1 MNLLSRKQK
10 KRSEIIKMAFRY
22 DFSGYATRNDIKCTD
37 GRIIR
42 AGAFA
47 DQDGAKV
54 PLVWNHDHRGME
66 NVIGHALLENRSDGV
81 YAYGVFNET
90 KNGINAKELVEHGD
104 ICAMSIY
111 ANKLK
116 QNGPD
121 VTHGVI
127 RELSLVYAGA
137 NPGAYIDSVITHED
151 GADEEAV
158 IYFDQ
163 AIDASNGELTHED
176 KETQEKDSKEEPEK
190 KPDETPKKTPKEIID
205 GLSEKKKKVAV
216 LIIRMSPKIDEIDT
230 INDSKEQPVSDKGET
245 VADIWE
251 TFTDEEKKAVY
262 AVIGTAKENNESSD
276 DGDEKEDNDNKEEK
290 VMRHNAF
297 DKETQTETVDGVLTH
312 SDQEAILAL
321 AKSKSCGSLRE
332 AIERYAEETD
342 HLQHGIDEIET
353 LFPEYK
359 DVKPGAPELVT
370 DNLGWVTTVMNG
382 VHKSPISRIRT
393 RQTDARGRKIRG
405 LGYQKGGLKKEVGNV
420 KLMSRTTDP
429 YTVFVKDS
437 MNRDDITDIT
447 DFDVVSYEYN
457 LLRMALNEEIATAI
471 MVGDGREDGDE
482 DKIPEDKIRPIWT
495 DDELFTVHKAVDVAG
510 MKTKLQGSDTSKN
523 FGDNYIETEA
533 IIEAALDARI
543 DYRGSGSPAFFCTPQ
558 LVNTML
564 MARDL
569 NGRRIYNS
577 IDELKTILNVSAIV
591 TIEQFAGLQRTVDT
605 NKMALLGIMVNLDD
619 YYVGAT
625 KGGQITQ
632 FNQFDID
639 FNKEKYLIET
649 RISGALTKIK
659 SAIVLEKKA
668 S

>member
-1 MNLLSRKQK
+1 
-10 KRSEIIKMAFRY
+10 MAFRY

-116 QNGPD
+116 QNGAD

-137 NPGAYIDSVITHED
+137 NPGAFIDSVITHED

-176 KETQEKDSKEEPEK
+176 KETQEKDSKEESEK
-190 KPDETPKKTPKEIID
+190 KTDETSKKTPKEIID
-205 GLSEKKKKVAV
+205 GLSEKKKKVAA
-216 LIIRMSPKIDEIDT
+216 LIISMSPKIDEIDT
-230 INDSKEQPVSDKGET
+230 INDSEEQPVSDKGET
-245 VADIWE
+245 IADIWE
-251 TFTDEEKKAVY
+251 TFTEEEKKAVY

-276 DGDEKEDNDNKEEK
+276 DGDEEEDNDNKEEK

-332 AIERYAEETD
+332 AMEQYAGKTD

-420 KLMSRTTDP
+420 KLMTRTTDP
-429 YTVFVKDS
+429 YTVYVKDS
-437 MNRDDITDIT
+437 MNRDDALDIT

-457 LLRMALNEEIATAI
+457 LLRMALNEEIATAV

-495 DDELFTVHKAVDVAG
+495 DDELYTIHKAVDVAG

>member
-1 MNLLSRKQK
+1 
-10 KRSEIIKMAFRY
+10 MAFRY

-121 VTHGVI
+121 VIHGVI

-137 NPGAYIDSVITHED
+137 NPGAFIDSVITHED
-151 GADEEAV
+151 GADEEAI

-163 AIDASNGELTHED
+163 AIDVSNGELTHED
-176 KETQEKDSKEEPEK
+176 KEAKKKDPKEEPEK
-190 KPDETPKKTPKEIID
+190 KSEESSSKTVKEIID
-205 GLSEKKKKVAV
+205 GLSEKKKKVAT
-216 LIIRMSPKIDEIDT
+216 LIISMSPKIDEVDI
-230 INDSKEQPVSDKGET
+230 INDIKEQPVSDKGET

-251 TFTDEEKKAVY
+251 TFTEEEKKAVY
-262 AVIGTAKENNESSD
+262 AVIGAAKENDESSD
-276 DGDEKEDNDNKEEK
+276 DGDEEEDNDNKEEK

-332 AIERYAEETD
+332 AMEQYTGETD

-370 DNLGWVTTVMNG
+370 DSLGWVTTVMNG

-405 LGYQKGGLKKEVGNV
+405 LGYQKGNLKKEVGNV
-420 KLMSRTTDP
+420 KLMNRTTDP
-429 YTVFVKDS
+429 YTVYVKDS
-437 MNRDDITDIT
+437 MNRDDILDIT

-457 LLRMALNEEIATAI
+457 LLRMALNEEIATAV

-495 DDELFTVHKAVDVAG
+495 DDELYTIHKAVDVTG

-591 TIEQFAGLQRTVDT
+591 TIEQFAGLQRTVES

-639 FNKEKYLIET
+639 FNKEKYLIEA

-659 SAIVLEKKA
+659 SAIVLEKKV

>member
-1 MNLLSRKQK
+1 
-10 KRSEIIKMAFRY
+10 
-22 DFSGYATRNDIKCTD
+22 
-37 GRIIR
+37 
-42 AGAFA
+42 
-47 DQDGAKV
+47 
-54 PLVWNHDHRGME
+54 
-66 NVIGHALLENRSDGV
+66 
-81 YAYGVFNET
+81 
-90 KNGINAKELVEHGD
+90 
-104 ICAMSIY
+104 MSIY

-121 VTHGVI
+121 VIHGVI

-137 NPGAYIDSVITHED
+137 NPGAFIDSVITHED

-163 AIDASNGELTHED
+163 AIDVANGELTHED
-176 KETQEKDSKEEPEK
+176 KEDQEDQEKYSKEEPEK
-190 KPDETPKKTPKEIID
+190 KSEESSSKTVKEIID
-205 GLSEKKKKVAV
+205 GLSEKKKKVATF
-216 LIIRMSPKIDEIDT
+216 IIGMALKGDKIEHVDGDVDDE
-230 INDSKEQPVSDKGET
+230 EQPVSDKGET
-245 VADIWE
+245 VVDIWE
-251 TFTDEEKKAVY
+251 TFTEEEKKAVY
-262 AVIGTAKENNESSD
+262 AVVGEAKENNESSD
-276 DGDEKEDNDNKEEK
+276 DGDEEEDNDNEEEK

-297 DKETQTETVDGVLTH
+297 DKETQTETMDGVLTH

-332 AIERYAEETD
+332 AMEQYAGETD

-405 LGYQKGGLKKEVGNV
+405 LGYQKGDLKKEVGNV
-420 KLMSRTTDP
+420 KLMNRTTDP
-429 YTVFVKDS
+429 YTVYVKDS
-437 MNRDDITDIT
+437 MNRDDILDIT

-457 LLRMALNEEIATAI
+457 ILRMALNEEIATAI

-495 DDELFTVHKAVDVAG
+495 DDELYTIHKTVDVAG
-510 MKTKLQGSDTSKN
+510 MTTKLQGSDTSKN
-523 FGDNYIETEA
+523 FGNNYIETEA

-591 TIEQFAGLQRTVDT
+591 TIEQFAGLQRTVES
-605 NKMALLGIMVNLDD
+605 NKMALLGIVVNLDD

-639 FNKEKYLIET
+639 FNKEKYLIEA

-659 SAIVLEKKA
+659 SAIVLEKKV

>member
-1 MNLLSRKQK
+1 
-10 KRSEIIKMAFRY
+10 MAFRY

>member
-1 MNLLSRKQK
+1 
-10 KRSEIIKMAFRY
+10 MAFKY
-22 DFSGYATRNDIKCTD
+22 DFSGYATRNDIKCSD

-54 PLVWNHDHRGME
+54 PLVWNHDHRGMD

-81 YAYGVFNET
+81 YAYGVFNDT
-90 KNGINAKELVEHGD
+90 KNGINAKQLVEHGD

-116 QNGPD
+116 QSGPD

-137 NPGAYIDSVITHED
+137 NPGAFIDSVISHED
-151 GADEEAV
+151 GSDEEAV
-158 IYFDQ
+158 IYFNQD
-163 AIDASNGELTHED
+163 IDVSHGELRHEEEDD
-176 KETQEKDSKEEPEK
+176 KEKESEKPSER
-190 KPDETPKKTPKEIID
+190 TVKEIID
-205 GLSEKKKKVAV
+205 SLPEKKKQVA
-216 LIIRMSPKIDEIDT
+216 LFIIGMTLKGGKMEHADNGDDE
-230 INDSKEQPVSDKGET
+230 EQPVSDKGET
-245 VADIWE
+245 VADVWK
-251 TFTDEEKKAVY
+251 TFTEEEKKAVY
-262 AVIGTAKENNESSD
+262 AIIGSVKENNESSD
-276 DGDEKEDNDNKEEK
+276 DDDEEEDDNDEEEK

-297 DKETQTETVDGVLTH
+297 DKETHTDTMDGVLTH

-321 AKSKSCGSLRE
+321 AKSKGCGSLRE
-332 AIERYAEETD
+332 AMEQYTEETD

-359 DVKPGAPELVT
+359 DVKPGAPELIT

-405 LGYQKGGLKKEVGNV
+405 LGYQKGTLKKETGNV

-429 YTVFVKDS
+429 YTVYVKDS
-437 MNRDDITDIT
+437 MNRDDILDIT

-457 LLRMALNEEIATAI
+457 LLRMALNEEIATAV

-495 DDELFTVHKAVDVAG
+495 DDELYTIHKAVDVAG

-591 TIEQFAGLQRTVDT
+591 TIEQFAGLQRNVDT

>member
-1 MNLLSRKQK
+1 
-10 KRSEIIKMAFRY
+10 MAFRY

-137 NPGAYIDSVITHED
+137 NPGAFIDSVITHED

-158 IYFDQ
+158 IYFNQ

-190 KPDETPKKTPKEIID
+190 KSDETPKKTPKEIID
-205 GLSEKKKKVAV
+205 GLSEKKKKVAA
-216 LIIRMSPKIDEIDT
+216 LIISMSPKIDEID
-230 INDSKEQPVSDKGET
+230 IDNDNKEQPVSDKSET

-251 TFTDEEKKAVY
+251 TFTEEEKKAVY
-262 AVIGTAKENNESSD
+262 AAIGAAKENNESSD
-276 DGDEKEDNDNKEEK
+276 DGDEEEDNDNKEEK

-332 AIERYAEETD
+332 AMEQYAGETD

-405 LGYQKGGLKKEVGNV
+405 LGYQKGTLKKEVGNV

-429 YTVFVKDS
+429 YTVYVKDN
-437 MNRDDITDIT
+437 MNRDDILDIT

-457 LLRMALNEEIATAI
+457 LLRKALNEEIATAI

-495 DDELFTVHKAVDVAG
+495 DDELYTIHKTVDVAG

-659 SAIVLEKKA
+659 SSIVLEKKA

>member
-1 MNLLSRKQK
+1 
-10 KRSEIIKMAFRY
+10 MAFRY

-116 QNGPD
+116 QNGAD

-137 NPGAYIDSVITHED
+137 NPGAFIDSVITHED

-163 AIDASNGELTHED
+163 AIDVSNGELTHED
-176 KETQEKDSKEEPEK
+176 KEAQEKDSKEEPEK
-190 KPDETPKKTPKEIID
+190 KPDETPKKTAKEIID
-205 GLSEKKKKVAV
+205 GLSEKKKKVAA
-216 LIIRMSPKIDEIDT
+216 LIISMSPKIDEIDT
-230 INDSKEQPVSDKGET
+230 VNDNKEQPVSDKGET
-245 VADIWE
+245 VANIWE

-262 AVIGTAKENNESSD
+262 AVIGAAKENNESSD
-276 DGDEKEDNDNKEEK
+276 DGDEEEDNENKEEK

-312 SDQEAILAL
+312 SDQEAILDL

-332 AIERYAEETD
+332 AMEQYAEKTD

-420 KLMSRTTDP
+420 KLMTRTTDP
-429 YTVFVKDS
+429 YTVYVKDS
-437 MNRDDITDIT
+437 MNRDDILDIT

-457 LLRMALNEEIATAI
+457 ILRMALNEEIATAV

-495 DDELFTVHKAVDVAG
+495 DDELYTIHKAVDVTG
-510 MKTKLQGSDTSKN
+510 MKAKLQGSDTSKN

-659 SAIVLEKKA
+659 SAIVLEKKV

>member
-1 MNLLSRKQK
+1 
-10 KRSEIIKMAFRY
+10 MAFRY

-137 NPGAYIDSVITHED
+137 NPGAFIDSVITHED

-158 IYFDQ
+158 IYFNQ

-190 KPDETPKKTPKEIID
+190 KSDETPKKTPKEIID
-205 GLSEKKKKVAV
+205 GLSEKKKKVAA
-216 LIIRMSPKIDEIDT
+216 LIISMSPKIDEID
-230 INDSKEQPVSDKGET
+230 IVNDNKEQPVSDKSET

-251 TFTDEEKKAVY
+251 TFTEEEKKAVY
-262 AVIGTAKENNESSD
+262 AAIGAAKENNESSD
-276 DGDEKEDNDNKEEK
+276 DGDEEEDNDNKEEK

-332 AIERYAEETD
+332 AMEQYAGETD

-405 LGYQKGGLKKEVGNV
+405 LGYQKGTLKKEVGNV

-429 YTVFVKDS
+429 YTVYVKDN
-437 MNRDDITDIT
+437 MNRDDILDIT

-457 LLRMALNEEIATAI
+457 LLRKALNEEIATAI

-495 DDELFTVHKAVDVAG
+495 DDELYTIHKTVDVAG

>member
-1 MNLLSRKQK
+1 
-10 KRSEIIKMAFRY
+10 MAFKY
-22 DFSGYATRNDIKCTD
+22 DFSGYATRNDIKCSD

-54 PLVWNHDHRGME
+54 PLVWNHDHRGMD

-81 YAYGVFNET
+81 YAYGVFNDT
-90 KNGINAKELVEHGD
+90 KNGINAKQLVEHGD

-116 QNGPD
+116 QSGPD

-137 NPGAYIDSVITHED
+137 NPGAFIDSVISHED
-151 GADEEAV
+151 GSDEEAV
-158 IYFDQ
+158 IYFNQD
-163 AIDASNGELTHED
+163 IDVSHGELRHEEEDD
-176 KETQEKDSKEEPEK
+176 KEEESEKPSGR
-190 KPDETPKKTPKEIID
+190 TIKEIID
-205 GLSEKKKKVAV
+205 GLSEKKKQVAMFIIGMALKGGKVEHAD
-216 LIIRMSPKIDEIDT
+216 SGDEE
-230 INDSKEQPVSDKGET
+230 EQPVSEKGET
-245 VADIWE
+245 VADVWK
-251 TFTDEEKKAVY
+251 TFTEEEKKAVY
-262 AVIGTAKENNESSD
+262 AVIGAAKENNESSD
-276 DGDEKEDNDNKEEK
+276 DEEEDDNDEEEK

-297 DKETQTETVDGVLTH
+297 DAGTQGDPMDGILTH
-312 SDQEAILAL
+312 SDQEAILNL

-332 AIERYAEETD
+332 AMEEYAESCD

-370 DNLGWVTTVMNG
+370 DNLNWVNKVMNG

-405 LGYQKGGLKKEVGNV
+405 MGYQKGGLKKEVGNV

-429 YTVFVKDS
+429 YTVYVKDS
-437 MNRDDITDIT
+437 MNRDDILDIT

-457 LLRMALNEEIATAI
+457 LLRLGLNEEVATAV
-471 MVGDGREDGDE
+471 MVGDGREEGDE

-495 DDELFTVHKAVDVAG
+495 DDELYTIHKAVDIDG
-510 MKTKLQGSDTSKN
+510 MKTKLQGSDTSKR
-523 FGDNYIETEA
+523 FGDNFIETEA

-577 IDELKTILNVSAIV
+577 IDELKTILNVSEIV
-591 TIEQFAGLQRTVDT
+591 TIEQFAGLQRTSGANT
-605 NKMALLGIMVNLDD
+605 MGLLGIMVNLDD

-639 FNKEKYLIET
+639 FNKEKFLIET
-649 RISGALTKIK
+649 RISGALVKIK
-659 SAIVLEKKA
+659 SAIVLEKKV

>member
-1 MNLLSRKQK
+1 
-10 KRSEIIKMAFRY
+10 MAFRY

-137 NPGAYIDSVITHED
+137 NPGAFIDSVITHED

-163 AIDASNGELTHED
+163 AIDVSHGELTHED
-176 KETQEKDSKEEPEK
+176 KKDAEKDSKEDPEKDSKEESEK
-190 KPDETPKKTPKEIID
+190 KPEEAPKKTAKEIID
-205 GLSEKKKKVAV
+205 GLSEKKKKVAT
-216 LIIRMSPKIDEIDT
+216 LIISMSPKIDEVDIIDD
-230 INDSKEQPVSDKGET
+230 NKERLVSDKGET
-245 VADIWE
+245 VADIWK
-251 TFTDEEKKAVY
+251 TFTEEEKKAVY
-262 AVIGTAKENNESSD
+262 AAIGTAEENDESSD
-276 DGDEKEDNDNKEEK
+276 DSDDEEDNNNKEEK
-290 VMRHNAF
+290 IMRHNAF
-297 DKETQTETVDGVLTH
+297 DKDSQANSMDGVLTH

-332 AIERYAEETD
+332 AMEQYTEESD

-405 LGYQKGGLKKEVGNV
+405 LGYQKGALKKDAGNV
-420 KLMSRTTDP
+420 KLKSRTTDP
-429 YTVFVKDS
+429 YTVYVKDS
-437 MNRDDITDIT
+437 MNRDDILDIT

-457 LLRMALNEEIATAI
+457 ILRMALNEEIATAV

-495 DDELFTVHKAVDVAG
+495 DDELYTIHKAVDVTG
-510 MKTKLQGSDTSKN
+510 MKAKLQGSDTSKN
-523 FGDNYIETEA
+523 FGDNYVETEA

-659 SAIVLEKKA
+659 SAIVLEKKV

>member
-1 MNLLSRKQK
+1 
-10 KRSEIIKMAFRY
+10 MAFRY

-332 AIERYAEETD
+332 AMERYAEETD

>member
-1 MNLLSRKQK
+1 
-10 KRSEIIKMAFRY
+10 MAFRY

-90 KNGINAKELVEHGD
+90 KNGVNAKELVEHGD

-121 VTHGVI
+121 VIHGVI

-137 NPGAYIDSVITHED
+137 NPGAFIDSVITHED

-163 AIDASNGELTHED
+163 AIDVSNGELTHED
-176 KETQEKDSKEEPEK
+176 KEAQEKDSKEEPEK
-190 KPDETPKKTPKEIID
+190 KPEKKPDEDPKKTPKEIID

-216 LIIRMSPKIDEIDT
+216 LIISMSPKIDEIDT
-230 INDSKEQPVSDKGET
+230 INDNKENPASDKGET

-251 TFTDEEKKAVY
+251 TFTEEEKKAVY

-276 DGDEKEDNDNKEEK
+276 DGDEEEDNDNKEEK

-332 AIERYAEETD
+332 AMEQYAGETD

-370 DNLGWVTTVMNG
+370 DSLGWVTTVMNG

-405 LGYQKGGLKKEVGNV
+405 LGYQKGNLKKEVGNV
-420 KLMSRTTDP
+420 KLVNRTTDP
-429 YTVFVKDS
+429 YTVYVKDS
-437 MNRDDITDIT
+437 MNRDDILDIT

-457 LLRMALNEEIATAI
+457 LLRMALNEEIATAV

-495 DDELFTVHKAVDVAG
+495 DDELYTIHKTVDVAG

-591 TIEQFAGLQRTVDT
+591 TIEQFAGLQRTVES

-639 FNKEKYLIET
+639 FNKEKYLIEA

-659 SAIVLEKKA
+659 SAIVLEKKV

>member
-1 MNLLSRKQK
+1 
-10 KRSEIIKMAFRY
+10 MAFRY

-121 VTHGVI
+121 VIHGVI

-137 NPGAYIDSVITHED
+137 NPGAFIDSVITHED

-176 KETQEKDSKEEPEK
+176 KETKEKDSKEEPEK
-190 KPDETPKKTPKEIID
+190 KSEESSSKTVKEIID
-205 GLSEKKKKVAV
+205 GLSEKKKKVAA
-216 LIIRMSPKIDEIDT
+216 LIISMSPKIDEVDI
-230 INDSKEQPVSDKGET
+230 INDIKEQPVSDKGET

-251 TFTDEEKKAVY
+251 TFTEEEKKAVY

-276 DGDEKEDNDNKEEK
+276 DGDEEEDNDNKEEK

-332 AIERYAEETD
+332 AMEQYAGETD

-359 DVKPGAPELVT
+359 DVNNSAPELVT

-405 LGYQKGGLKKEVGNV
+405 LGYQKGNLKKEVGNV
-420 KLMSRTTDP
+420 KLMNRTTDP
-429 YTVFVKDS
+429 YTVYVKDS
-437 MNRDDITDIT
+437 MNRDDILDIT

-457 LLRMALNEEIATAI
+457 LLRMALNEEIATAV

-495 DDELFTVHKAVDVAG
+495 DDELYTIHKAVDVTG

-591 TIEQFAGLQRTVDT
+591 TIEQFAGLQRTVES

-639 FNKEKYLIET
+639 FNKEKYLIEA

-659 SAIVLEKKA
+659 SAIVLEKKV

>member
-1 MNLLSRKQK
+1 
-10 KRSEIIKMAFRY
+10 MAFRY

-116 QNGPD
+116 QNGSD

-176 KETQEKDSKEEPEK
+176 KETQEKDFKEESEK
-190 KPDETPKKTPKEIID
+190 KPDEAPKKNPKEIID

-216 LIIRMSPKIDEIDT
+216 LIIGMSPKIDEIDT
-230 INDSKEQPVSDKGET
+230 IDDNKEQPVSDKGET
-245 VADIWE
+245 VADIWA

-276 DGDEKEDNDNKEEK
+276 DGDEEEDNDNKEEK

-297 DKETQTETVDGVLTH
+297 DKETQTETMDGVLTH

-332 AIERYAEETD
+332 AMEQYAGETD

-429 YTVFVKDS
+429 YTVYVKDS
-437 MNRDDITDIT
+437 MNRDDILDIT

-457 LLRMALNEEIATAI
+457 LLRMALNEEIATAV

-495 DDELFTVHKAVDVAG
+495 DDELYTIHKTVDVAG